1 MTFKALRSLA
11 LLPIAALVLAGC
23 SNSSDDANDNTDGGE
38 ISIVASTN
46 VYGDIA
52 QAVAGEKA
60 TVTSIITSSTQDPHE
75 YEASAQDRLALEK
88 ASIVIE
94 NGGGYDPFIDTMLEA
109 SDADPV
115 VLTAVDI
122 SGLLEDDHGHD
133 EEGHEDEEGHDE
145 EGRGDEA
152 HEDEDHG
159 DKEGHEGHDHIE
171 GFNEHV
177 WYDFH
182 AVEKVAEE
190 LSHELAEIDPDNVS
204 TYEANYTKLAEQIEG
219 LEQAA
224 TDLEATADGKGVAI
238 TEPVPL
244 YLLGEVG
251 LINHTPEEF
260 SEAVEEGTDVP
271 ARVLQQTLDLFKDDD
286 IVLLAYNEQAAD
298 STTEQVRAA
307 AEAADIPV
315 VNFTETLPE
324 GESYIQ
330 WQQANID
337 NLAAALS

>member
-23 SNSSDDANDNTDGGE
+23 SSSDDSGDNGDK
-38 ISIVASTN
+38 ISIVSSTN

-52 QAVAGEKA
+52 QAVAGDHA
-60 TVTSIITSSTQDPHE
+60 AVTSIITSSSQDPHE

-109 SDADPV
+109 SDAEPV

-133 EEGHEDEEGHDE
+133 DEGHD
-145 EGRGDEA
+145 DEA
-152 HEDEDHG
+152 HEDDDDHG
-159 DKEGHEGHDHIE
+159 HEDEGHGDEDGHEGHDHIE

-182 AVEKVAEE
+182 TVEKVAEE
-190 LSHELAEIDPDNVS
+190 LSHELAEIDPDNAS
-204 TYEANYTKLAEQIEG
+204 SYEANYKKFAEQIEG
-219 LEQAA
+219 LEKSA
-224 TDLEATADGKGVAI
+224 TELKATADGKGVAI

-244 YLLGEVG
+244 YLLSEVG
-251 LINHTPEEF
+251 LVNHTPEEF
-260 SEAVEEGTDVP
+260 SEAVEEGADVP
-271 ARVLQQTLDLFKDDD
+271 ARVLQQTLDLFTDED
-286 IVLLAYNEQAAD
+286 IVLLAYNEQTAD
-298 STTEQVRAA
+298 ATTEQVRAA
-307 AEAADIPV
+307 AEAAGIPV
-315 VNFTETLPE
+315 VDFTETLPA
-324 GESYIQ
+324 GQSYIQ
-330 WQQANID
+330 WQQTNID